1 MPSTTPPVASNAA
14 TQPLKFKELKPV
26 QPQDYKQFYEE
37 NGFLVI
43 HDFVPLEQINT
54 LVNRASEL
62 IDGFLTDPEAS
73 KHISIFTTKDQS
85 RKSDEYFIDSG
96 DKIRF
101 FFEEDAFDS
110 QGKLQVQKTRAINKI
125 GHALADLDPVF
136 REFTFQKKFKDLLD
150 QLGVNDPVV
159 AQSMY
164 IFKQPGIG
172 GYVSIHQDSTFLNTK
187 PTPCMAFWFALEDVT
202 IDNGCLWA
210 VPGSHK
216 AGIAKRF
223 KRNKEGTQTFFTP
236 PDSDETA
243 PFTSLNETFGKDK
256 IPDQWAPIVCKK
268 GALVV
273 IHGWVVHMSEA
284 NTSPSSRQAY
294 TFHMVERKSHWSPD
308 NWLQRPNM
316 PFKSFDWKA

>member
-1 MPSTTPPVASNAA
+1 MQIAAPPAVATTSS
-14 TQPLKFKELKPV
+14 QPHIFKELKPV
-26 QPQDYKQFYEE
+26 QQQDYKKFYEE

-43 HDFVPLEQINT
+43 QDFVSEEQVKT
-54 LVNRASEL
+54 LVNRANEL
-62 IDGFLTDPEAS
+62 TDEFFSDPEAS
-73 KHISIFTTKDQS
+73 KHVSIFTTKDQM

-110 QGKLQVQKTRAINKI
+110 QGKLQVQKHRAINKI

-136 REFTFQKKFKDLLD
+136 QKFTFQKKFKDLLD

-159 AQSMY
+159 VQSMY

-172 GYVSIHQDSTFLNTK
+172 GYVSLHQDSTFLNTR
-187 PTPCMAFWFALEDVT
+187 PTPCIAFWFALEDVT
-202 IDNGCLWA
+202 VENGCLWA

-216 AGIAKRF
+216 AGITKRF
-223 KRNKEGTQTFFTP
+223 KRNKEGTQTLFTP
-236 PDSDETA
+236 PDQDEAA
-243 PFTSLNETFGKDK
+243 PFNSLNETFAKDK
-256 IPDQWAPIVCKK
+256 ISDQWIPIVCKK

-284 NTSPSSRQAY
+284 NSSPSSRQAY
-294 TFHMVERKSHWSPD
+294 TFHMIERKCHWSPD

-316 PFKSFDWKA
+316 PFKNFD